1 MNRFKAPGVEK
12 KLSYF
17 QVAGIHAYPLQ
28 PWDGAEPPPKDPED
42 PEKLPPGANP
52 YGGYCQHNTITFPTW
67 HRPYMLLFEKLVWK
81 HMKEIITEWSLN
93 SAQAAEWEE
102 AADTWRLPYW
112 DWARKQKYNEKYS
125 LPEVLMFKFFYEFR
139 NPETENGKPNGVSR
153 AFGNMPEGKTDC
165 NIPDNP
171 DGLPWSKCSATS
183 RYGLFSKDGK
193 NFTGLEGVNNFNEAN
208 SIFSQFDKN
217 WYNPDD
223 LFKPSGTL
231 ADAVN
236 RLFSKKYTDSWETF
250 ASTKW
255 WKESA
260 QDVSTGYLSLEYIHN
275 NVHNLAGG
283 SHWDKPGKIEGYGLG
298 HMSEVSV
305 SAFDPV
311 FWLHHCNI
319 DRLLAM
325 WQTLNWG
332 AWFDEPKFLK
342 GTGKVEDKTQ
352 DDDLFPFHA
361 VETDDPKTGYWTSRH
376 IRDWTKL
383 GYQYD
388 DLRPG
393 PDAIL
398 PGGDLNE
405 KQFKLDL
412 EAHIQTIYPSAQK
425 YYEAL
430 FKDDN
435 VPNKKFFGPHN
446 TDNKTWND
454 YLINVIYD
462 RYALNG
468 SSYSIQF
475 WFGGD
480 GKDRD
485 TTFRDR
491 ENLIG
496 QVYSFVGLEPT
507 AEGCSNCAS
516 QKDEKVLSRAQVL
529 LTIPIISQALDER
542 FEHIHSTTTDQVEEY
557 LAKHLHW
564 KFVQIGGKVRPATDF
579 PKTIISV
586 LKGTGKSQQTD
597 KALPPVYAEYRPL
610 YKPTE
615 QKDCGVKKGKGL
627 LGAREKLSFRTFED

>member
-1 MNRFKAPGVEK
+1 MVF
-12 KLSYF
+12 L
-17 QVAGIHAYPLQ
+17 
-28 PWDGAEPPPKDPED
+28 
-42 PEKLPPGANP
+42 
-52 YGGYCQHNTITFPTW
+52 
-67 HRPYMLLFEKLVWK
+67 
-81 HMKEIITEWSLN
+81 
-93 SAQAAEWEE
+93 
-102 AADTWRLPYW
+102 
-112 DWARKQKYNEKYS
+112 
-125 LPEVLMFKFFYEFR
+125 
-139 NPETENGKPNGVSR
+139 
-153 AFGNMPEGKTDC
+153 
-165 NIPDNP
+165 
-171 DGLPWSKCSATS
+171 

-193 NFTGLEGVNNFNEAN
+193 NLTGLEGVNNFHEAN
-208 SIFSQFDKN
+208 NILSHFDEN
-217 WYNPDD
+217 CYNPYNPDRKD
-223 LFKPSGTL
+223 RYKLFKPPGTL

-236 RLFSKKYTDSWETF
+236 RLFSKKYTDSWEAF

-255 WKESA
+255 WKESC
-260 QDVSTGYLSLEYIHN
+260 QNVSTGYLSLEYIHD
-275 NVHNLAGG
+275 NVHNLTGG
-283 SHWDKPGKIEGYGLG
+283 SNWEKRREIGGYGL
-298 HMSEVSV
+298 E
-305 SAFDPV
+305 
-311 FWLHHCNI
+311 
-319 DRLLAM
+319 
-325 WQTLNWG
+325 
-332 AWFDEPKFLK
+332 FLK

-352 DDDLFPFHA
+352 DDDFLPFHA
-361 VETDDPKTGYWTSRH
+361 IEAEDPKTGYWTSRH

-405 KQFKLDL
+405 EQFKLDL

-435 VPNKKFFGPHN
+435 IPNKKFFGPHN

-475 WFGGD
+475 WLGGD

-485 TTFRDR
+485 TTFRYR

-496 QVYSFVGLEPT
+496 QVYLFVGLEPT

-586 LKGTGKSQQTD
+586 LKGTGKPQQTD

-627 LGAREKLSFRTFED
+627 LGAPEKLSFRTFED